1 MPSGRLASAV
11 TTPALEIEPLFHQ
24 KLSPGSGSVAPITLL
39 RALSV
44 EFDRSGG
51 LVLRSI
57 PRDDVPRTTTIL
69 TDGIGP
75 MHESFAGASEV
86 LSGPLVVISLI
97 SIRSRNSASL
107 PGAKLLL
114 EDGPVGMCVL

>member
-11 TTPALEIEPLFHQ
+11 TTPALEIEPFFHQ

-75 MHESFAGASEV
+75 MYDDARK
-86 LSGPLVVISLI
+86 LRRSLG
-97 SIRSRNSASL
+97 
-107 PGAKLLL
+107 GAKRATGGYLPDIDSKS
-114 EDGPVGMCVL
+114 EFG

>member
-75 MHESFAGASEV
+75 MHESFAGGSEGLLGEV
-86 LSGPLVVISLI
+86 LPRFAFTPCLLF
-97 SIRSRNSASL
+97 ASTPFL
-107 PGAKLLL
+107 FASK
-114 EDGPVGMCVL
+114 VA

>member
-75 MHESFAGASEV
+75 MRESSMGLGGLNG
-86 LSGPLVVISLI
+86 LSVS
-97 SIRSRNSASL
+97 
-107 PGAKLLL
+107 PGEFFDKIGRLHGRL
-114 EDGPVGMCVL
+114 GV

>member
-1 MPSGRLASAV
+1 MGWCPLAALRVPSLH

-75 MHESFAGASEV
+75 MHESFAGGSE
-86 LSGPLVVISLI
+86 G
-97 SIRSRNSASL
+97 
-107 PGAKLLL
+107 LLL
-114 EDGPVGMCVL
+114 RVVRNMKPFRNLRESCWSRPLQ

>member
-75 MHESFAGASEV
+75 MHESFAGAYASEV

-107 PGAKLLL
+107 PGLN
-114 EDGPVGMCVL
+114 

>member
-75 MHESFAGASEV
+75 MHESFAGAAEV
-86 LSGPLVVISLI
+86 LSGPLRQVAAQTPKSK
-97 SIRSRNSASL
+97 A
-107 PGAKLLL
+107 PLLL
-114 EDGPVGMCVL
+114 PASAPL